1 VTRLYGFTGF
11 LTMPRICRNLREIN
25 LMPPLT
31 QDDFLIGAAGI
42 SAYPPGATF
51 GPRVLYDFEFI
62 LIMEGDAAAS
72 YDGQKIPAPAGT
84 ILLGRPGMTDRY
96 DWDRDRRTVLAY
108 VHFSFDYSAP
118 EWPPLKDWPLHRRV
132 SNDDILRSL
141 FRYVVGLAQ
150 TNPSDRNELLGA
162 SVTLMLR
169 AFLTGHS
176 TLAPEPLGEL
186 PVAVEKA
193 LAAIRRA
200 LAHDPP
206 EPLTLPA
213 LAQAAHV
220 APEHL
225 CRLFRRHLH
234 LAPLECAGLA
244 RLERAASL
252 LVRSNLSV
260 KEIADATG
268 FGSPYHFSNKFHG
281 IYGVPPREYRKAMRA
296 GFLIAGNPLIQ
307 SLQLHVPEPAS
318 EPPAS

>member
-1 VTRLYGFTGF
+1 
-11 LTMPRICRNLREIN
+11 MPTLN
-25 LMPPLT
+25 
-31 QDDFLIGAAGI
+31 QDEFLIGAAGI

-62 LIMEGDAAAS
+62 WIMEGTAVAVL
-72 YDGQKIPAPAGT
+72 DGQKIPAPAGT
-84 ILLGRPGMTDRY
+84 VLLGRPGMVDRY
-96 DWDRDRRTVLAY
+96 DWDRERRTVLAY
-108 VHFSFDYSAP
+108 LHFSFDYSAP
-118 EWPPLKDWPLHRRV
+118 DWPPLKEWPLSRRLG
-132 SNDDILRSL
+132 NDDILRSL

-150 TNPSDRNELLGA
+150 SNPAGRNELLGDA
-162 SVTLMLR
+162 VTLMLR
-169 AFLTGHS
+169 AFLTGRS

-186 PVAVEKA
+186 PAAVEKA
-193 LAAIRRA
+193 LGAIRRA

-225 CRLFRRHLH
+225 CRLFRRHLD
-234 LAPLECAGLA
+234 LAPLECVGLA

-268 FGSPYHFSNKFHG
+268 FVSPYHFSNKFRG
-281 IYGVPPREYRKAMRA
+281 VYGVPPREYRKAMRA
-296 GFLIAGNPLIQ
+296 GFMILGNPLIQ
-307 SLQLHVPEPAS
+307 RLQLQIPES
-318 EPPAS
+318 GG